1 MKMLVVGA
9 LALASVLAV
18 GTLYVP
24 SSGFLPG
31 YAVTAPSMQADILNA
46 TVRVEVGQG
55 SGSGTFLDRKHLL
68 TNHHVIEGS
77 LNRGGR
83 VEVRGWIVE
92 DGRLFPV
99 TYPGMVIVSD
109 EKLDLA
115 IVRIIG
121 EWVGSTAQIADH
133 EPAQGENVI
142 KAGAAHGDRVKVT
155 SGWWQFVYEHPQLG
169 DVAHHSAPSIGG
181 DSGGGVWAL
190 TPDGYRL
197 VAVTRAIQGSHG
209 APISTS
215 ALAIPLAALRAF
227 IEGALDANAS
237 LD

>member
-1 MKMLVVGA
+1 MKTLLVGA
-9 LALASVLAV
+9 LALASVSTGAAV
-18 GTLYVP
+18 YGNMP
-24 SSGFLPG
+24 SHIPG

-46 TVRVEVGQG
+46 TVRVEAGGG

-83 VEVRGWIVE
+83 VTVRGWIVE
-92 DGRLFPV
+92 GGRLFPV

-121 EWVGSTAQIADH
+121 EWVGSTAQIADY
-133 EPAQGENVI
+133 EPAQGETVI

-190 TPDGYRL
+190 TADGYRL

-227 IEGALDANAS
+227 IEEALDVIPAT
-237 LD
+237 D

>member
-1 MKMLVVGA
+1 MKTLLVGA
-9 LALASVLAV
+9 LALASVSTGAV
-18 GTLYVP
+18 VYGNMPALI
-24 SSGFLPG
+24 PG
-31 YAVTAPSMQADILNA
+31 YAVTAPDMQADILNA
-46 TVRVEVGQG
+46 TVRVEVGG
-55 SGSGTFLDRKHLL
+55 GTGSGTFLDRKHLL
-68 TNHHVIEGS
+68 TNHHVIEGA

-83 VEVRGWIVE
+83 VTVRGWIVE
-92 DGRLFPV
+92 NGRLFPV

-133 EPAQGENVI
+133 EPAQGDTVI

-227 IEGALDANAS
+227 IEGALDASSAT
-237 LD
+237 D